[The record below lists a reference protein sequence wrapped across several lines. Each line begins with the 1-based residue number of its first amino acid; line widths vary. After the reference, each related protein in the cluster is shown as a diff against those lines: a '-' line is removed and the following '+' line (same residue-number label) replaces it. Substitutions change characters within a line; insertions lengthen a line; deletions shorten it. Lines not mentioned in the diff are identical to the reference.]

1 MRFYLLTFLFF
12 FLSTAQAQWSRCDKY
27 WNLKPG
33 DVGRKWTVKTD
44 CHPLAGYPKQFGD
57 TKIIVTYTRKW
68 SQQSTKTKNAVKPV
82 LEKSLEET
90 FKTYDKFAKL
100 PAVIVIILTTAVDG
114 LTTAATSNP
123 YEKKSPFQI
132 QMYQRWTTE
141 ATTNVPRALFAVAH
155 ELYHCVQDMKMGNAR
170 DPEYI
175 RDGTANYFANVVFPN
190 SNTEWPGK
198 KFSGAEYD
206 PAVPLYAHD
215 GQAAYAA
222 SLFFQSM
229 GNHWN
234 LKSMNEWVLE
244 TPVGFSGAAERQRL
258 SELGNFVEIFFTF
271 AQEFA
276 LQSIEDTSGVMIPT
290 IPEIPPKSV
299 SIKMGTGAAST
310 TGTATLTTTPFT
322 ISVFKIT
329 VKTGQTVSIFAS
341 ANSYQRVAYRKPGV
355 KDWVEMPT
363 DATSGKPHDLP
374 CKKGDTPAT
383 YIVLFISSKNV
394 KTDQVKITVKY
405 SRPKQ
410 CGGRTGF
417 VHYPLFNPKTSGGYC
432 PEGTHISKTA
442 IWCCPD
448 GLELDEEVASEVS
461 ICCPP
466 GVNCL
471 DEIIPGN
478 MRCANS
484 DWILWT
490 KQWRQVGCCQKG
502 YYPNRLRYCVKSF
515 ADKDPGMVEIL
526 PIIT

>member
-234 LKSMNEWVLE
+234 LKSMNE
-244 TPVGFSGAAERQRL
+244 
-258 SELGNFVEIFFTF
+258 
-271 AQEFA
+271 
-276 LQSIEDTSGVMIPT
+276 
-290 IPEIPPKSV
+290 
-299 SIKMGTGAAST
+299 
-310 TGTATLTTTPFT
+310 
-322 ISVFKIT
+322 
-329 VKTGQTVSIFAS
+329 
-341 ANSYQRVAYRKPGV
+341 
-355 KDWVEMPT
+355 
-363 DATSGKPHDLP
+363 
-374 CKKGDTPAT
+374 
-383 YIVLFISSKNV
+383 
-394 KTDQVKITVKY
+394 
-405 SRPKQ
+405 
-410 CGGRTGF
+410 
-417 VHYPLFNPKTSGGYC
+417 
-432 PEGTHISKTA
+432 
-442 IWCCPD
+442 
-448 GLELDEEVASEVS
+448 
-461 ICCPP
+461 
-466 GVNCL
+466 
-471 DEIIPGN
+471 
-478 MRCANS
+478 
-484 DWILWT
+484 
-490 KQWRQVGCCQKG
+490 
-502 YYPNRLRYCVKSF
+502 
-515 ADKDPGMVEIL
+515 
-526 PIIT
+526 